1 MASKKSKGAGV
12 VTTSMEDV
20 KRFSLFIKASPR
32 VLTEHLGR
40 QKYST
45 PAKALAELIMNGFDA
60 DARLV
65 QVHLYRN
72 ALGLIIDSIAVT
84 DNGAGMT
91 EWDLKERFQTVG
103 VVAKSDGKSRLGQF
117 GVGRMAVFRLGSRS
131 HWRTVSLVEGTK
143 TEYSFHLDSSSPDE
157 FPVEARTV
165 SASTPTGTTIV
176 IEGILDEQTQRLTD
190 KQLSWDLFSEFASY
204 LFAWTKKRLQI
215 NGELIELADRVVD
228 RKVEELGPEQTSVS
242 CITKLEHLLLK
253 SPVLGSRVPEQL
265 ILTAK
270 GVAVERL
277 SLSNPPAPNY
287 LALVSSPYLD
297 KLVGESRAAFI
308 NMDGGM
314 AGLKKAVDE
323 QIEAFGNKY
332 RRETA
337 EEFLERARRKDYYPF
352 HGEAKNAVTRVEQTL
367 YDSILT
373 LVNDAVNVEN
383 LGVKQQRL
391 VFDLLHRALRD
402 ENLLQVLNRVAG
414 LSVDDVAQFRDLLER
429 TTLQSIIRLSSEV
442 TERLTFLD
450 VLKEVVYGEG
460 SAGVRERSEL
470 HKILEPNCWIFGPQY
485 HLATSDKGF
494 RKVIARQRLEAGLEP
509 VAEELIVGVTGID
522 QVPDLFLAAHRDC
535 HVSDGHHHEHLII
548 ELKRPTQK
556 ISPKVVA
563 QGEKYASVL
572 NACSEFDST
581 RTQWDLFLV
590 SAEIEDSIVNLKRR
604 KNDRAFGH
612 IDTMGNVRLWA
623 FTWGEII
630 EAARDEMRMVREKLE
645 IKSLEL
651 SSSDYL
657 QKHYPKVF
665 LPPDAVPTSAAV

>member
-1 MASKKSKGAGV
+1 MSAKNKIGTKDVSAAASSSV
-12 VTTSMEDV
+12 R
-20 KRFSLFIKASPR
+20 RFALSIKTSPR

-40 QKYST
+40 QKYAT
-45 PAKALAELIMNGFDA
+45 PAKAIAELIMNGFDA
-60 DARLV
+60 DAKLV
-65 QVHLYRN
+65 QVDLNRN
-72 ALGLIIDSIAVT
+72 ALGLIVDRIVVT

-103 VVAKSDGKSRLGQF
+103 VQAKSDGKSRLGQF

-131 HWRTVSLVEGTK
+131 QWRTVSLVGDVK
-143 TEYSFHLDSSSPDE
+143 TEFSFQLDSSSPDE

-165 SASTPTGTTIV
+165 SARTPTGTTIV
-176 IEGILDEQTQRLTD
+176 IEGLLDEQTLRLTD

-204 LFAWTKKRLQI
+204 LFAWTKKHLQI
-215 NGELIELADRVVD
+215 NGELIELADRVIQ
-228 RKVEELGPEQTSVS
+228 RNVEELGSEQTRVS
-242 CITKLEHLLLK
+242 GITTLEHLLLK
-253 SPVLGSRVPEQL
+253 APVHGSRVPEQL

-297 KLVGESRAAFI
+297 KLVGENRAAFI

-314 AGLKKAVDE
+314 VGLKKAVDE
-323 QIEAFGNKY
+323 QIEVFGEKY

-337 EEFLERARRKDYYPF
+337 EEFIDRARQKEFYPF
-352 HGEAKNAVTRVEQTL
+352 HGEPQNAVTRVEQTL

-383 LGVKQQRL
+383 LGAKQQRL
-391 VFDLLHRALRD
+391 IFNLLHRALRD
-402 ENLLQVLNRVAG
+402 EDLLQVLNKVAG
-414 LSVDDVAQFRDLLER
+414 LSADDIAQFRELLER

-450 VLKEVVYGEG
+450 VLKDVVYGEG
-460 SAGVRERSEL
+460 AVGLRERSEL

-485 HLATSDKGF
+485 HLATSDKAF
-494 RKVIARQRLEAGLEP
+494 RKVIARQRLDAGLDP
-509 VAEELIVGVTGID
+509 VPEDVISAVVGID
-522 QVPDLFLAAHRDC
+522 QVPDLFLAAHRDY
-535 HVSDGHHHEHLII
+535 HVSDGHRHEHLMI
-548 ELKRPTQK
+548 EIKRPTQK
-556 ISPKVVA
+556 ISPKVVS
-563 QGEKYASVL
+563 QGESYASVL
-572 NACSEFDST
+572 NACSEFDPT
-581 RTQWDLFLV
+581 RTEWDLFLV
-590 SAEIEDSIVNLKRR
+590 SGEIEDNVVNLKRR
-604 KNDRAFGH
+604 KADRPFGH

-630 EAARDEMRMVREKLE
+630 EAARDEMRMVRDKLE
-645 IKSLEL
+645 MKSLEL
-651 SSSDYL
+651 SSSEYL

-665 LPPDAVPTSAAV
+665 PPTGAPTQP